1 MKIIILT
8 SAPNSYSVKSLVK
21 AIEKRKHEHEII
33 DPSDLYVYVSDKK
46 QGFDRIYLK
55 ESKLLKNS
63 MDAIIPRIGS
73 NLEYGATTV
82 EHINKN
88 MGVFSTASASG
99 LLTAQNK
106 MKTQMRLSQGKIRVP
121 KMTFA
126 HRPKDFKF
134 LVDLVGGV
142 PCVAKLQTGSQG
154 AGVFLI
160 ESELAASATL
170 TAFSKVGINIIL
182 QELIETEKPK
192 CDIRAY
198 VVGGEIVAQYKRY
211 ALDKDFRSNY
221 SLSHMG
227 EKTTL
232 TDEEKEMILSAAK
245 CVNLSVC
252 GVDLIR
258 KNDKQQTPYILE
270 INGNASLRGIETVTG
285 VDVAGSIIE
294 YVEKNYKKKQPTE
307 NNSSAVKNEVATSR
321 DEYAHNV
328 VADLLFK

>member
-8 SAPNSYSVKSLVK
+8 SAESSYSVKSLIT
-21 AIEKRKHEHEII
+21 AIKKRKHECEVI

-63 MDAIIPRIGS
+63 IDAIIPRIGT

-82 EHINKN
+82 EHLNKN
-88 MGVFSTASASG
+88 MGIFSTASASG

-106 MKTQMRLSQGKIRVP
+106 MKTQMRLSQAKIRVP

-170 TAFSKVGINIIL
+170 TAFSKLGINIIL
-182 QELIETEKPK
+182 QELIETDKPK
-192 CDIRAY
+192 FDIRAY
-198 VVGGEIVAQYKRY
+198 VVGGEVVAQYKRY

-221 SLSHMG
+221 SLSHNG

-232 TDEEKEMILSAAK
+232 TKEEKEMILKAAE

-258 KNDKQQTPYILE
+258 RNDKDQTPFILE
-270 INGNASLRGIETVTG
+270 INGNASLRGIETVTEI
-285 VDVAGSIIE
+285 DVAGKIID
-294 YVEKNYKKKQPTE
+294 YVENNYKKKPQE
-307 NNSSAVKNEVATSR
+307 SGSAQVVTDPVNEFS
-321 DEYAHNV
+321 HNLI
-328 VADLLFK
+328 ADRLLK